1 MTPPYKKEG
10 RVPRVV
16 SFICHQCEM
25 EGKRSWKG
33 VTATSVSETGELV
46 DQRTFNYL
54 LAPRAQERYPAQYN
68 EEQTFL
74 KEMVIRHGA
83 DLMVVG
89 ANSITA
95 DRFMKYLR
103 EVASEI
109 LQGEGIEPWVAF
121 GPTDVSQVY
130 ATSDKAK
137 YNLKGFSSF
146 TKQAISLARFKQ
158 SPNQV

>member
-1 MTPPYKKEG
+1 
-10 RVPRVV
+10 
-16 SFICHQCEM
+16 
-25 EGKRSWKG
+25 
-33 VTATSVSETGELV
+33 
-46 DQRTFNYL
+46 
-54 LAPRAQERYPAQYN
+54 
-68 EEQTFL
+68 
-74 KEMVIRHGA
+74 MVIRHGA

-158 SPNQV
+158 SPIAETLGLWSNSVEDNLVLSMSLHPFQRNVSEGALHAHLYNIAVSSVNEIGLDLHLTIRNENHHHLYQFISGLGF